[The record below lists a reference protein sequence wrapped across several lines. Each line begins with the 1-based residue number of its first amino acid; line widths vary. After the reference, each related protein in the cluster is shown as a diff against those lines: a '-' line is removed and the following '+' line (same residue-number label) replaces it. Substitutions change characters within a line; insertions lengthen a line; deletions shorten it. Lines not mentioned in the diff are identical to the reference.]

1 MIRFVIDTKRFLC
14 DPLDGEVI
22 VMDTVSGRLF
32 LLEQAAAALWESL
45 TKGETRES
53 IISTINLRYGPV
65 EQAATEACLMRL
77 VELGLI
83 AEVVLNDENVR
94 MESTDH
100 HWPAVLGEF
109 LITQYDDMTSIITMD
124 PIHDIDPQRG
134 WPFEGRN

>member
-1 MIRFVIDTKRFLC
+1 MKRFEVDTKRFIC

-22 VMDTVSGRLF
+22 VMDAVSGRLF
-32 LLEQAAAALWESL
+32 LLEQAAAALWGNI
-45 TKGETRES
+45 TKGESREAILSS
-53 IISTINLRYGPV
+53 IDSRYGPV
-65 EQAATEACLMRL
+65 EQAAAEACLMQL
-77 VELGLI
+77 IELGLV
-83 AEVVLNDENVR
+83 AEVVFNDENVS

-124 PIHDIDPQRG
+124 PIHDIDPERG

>member
-45 TKGETRES
+45 TKGETREA

-65 EQAATEACLMRL
+65 EQAAAEACLMRL

-83 AEVVLNDENVR
+83 SEVVLNDENVR